1 MFNSSQVV
9 RHGFP
14 FEPSAMAYDP
24 VQNIL
29 AVGTKNGSLRMYPF
43 FLNVREAVC
52 FDYDARLTVCRMYM

>member
-1 MFNSSQVV
+1 MFDSVQVV

-43 FLNVREAVC
+43 ISNTVKEAVC
-52 FDYDARLTVCRMYM
+52 FDYDARLTVTV